1 MPFLVVDEKGTTS
14 RYPIATRAITIG
26 RAPDN
31 AVMLADEKASRH
43 HCVLEQQPDKSWV
56 LRDLKSRNGTYL
68 HGEPILEEGIQFGE
82 TFQIGTARISL
93 FSEESSAF
101 ETKNAIEAIPE
112 SALPSAEP
120 VAVGI
125 TEALQAF
132 AKAAE
137 EDTAKSLYFSAARF
151 VGQLVHGVRVAVCVA
166 DERGEARPRGFFNF
180 ISGTPENELPGNFTS
195 TANKL
200 LSPRAKTQVKARSAA
215 FPTCVYVPFKTGERV
230 AGVLYVERESKES
243 DFTET
248 QVSLVENAAN
258 AVAVLAGAAL
268 SRTNEEALAAKVENF
283 EHELEGVRR
292 ELEAKLDLQT
302 AELTALRIEAEGRE
316 PERKWQHDY
325 SNIIGKSASMQEV
338 FRMLDKVTD
347 LPVPVLILGEPGTG
361 KELIARALHFNSSRA
376 KSGRFVAE
384 NCAALPDTLF
394 ESELFGYVKGAF
406 TGADRDKVG
415 LFGHA
420 DGGTIFLDEIG
431 EISPAMQA
439 KLLRVIEEGEIRPIG
454 GKQSRK
460 VDFRLVCATN
470 RDLADQVRKGAF
482 RQDLFFRINVVTIRL
497 PALRER
503 KEDIPVM
510 VDHFFKVAA
519 REAGYPNLKMDRG
532 VLRAMMNYDWP
543 GNVREL
549 ENEVKKIVAL
559 SDGKKVDAA
568 QLSPHLRQVAEEEA
582 LSETGGS
589 LKDMV
594 ENVEKRKIV
603 EAIER
608 TKGNKSRA
616 AELLGL
622 SRLGLRK
629 KMERYGIESD

>member
-1 MPFLVVDEKGTTS
+1 MPFLVVEERGNTS
-14 RYPIATRAITIG
+14 HYTIAGSEVTIG
-26 RAPDN
+26 RAPN
-31 AVMLADEKASRH
+31 NNIMLVDEKASRN
-43 HCVLEQQPDKSWV
+43 HCVLVQQPDRTWL

-68 HGEPILEEGIQFGE
+68 RGEPILETRLQYGE
-82 TFQIGTARISL
+82 TFQIGNARVSL

-101 ETKNAIEAIPE
+101 ETKNAIEPIRETA
-112 SALPSAEP
+112 APSAPRE
-120 VAVGI
+120 AVGVN
-125 TEALQAF
+125 EAFAGF
-132 AKAAE
+132 AKAAA
-137 EDTAKSLYFSAARF
+137 EDPFKAILHTTAQC
-151 VGQLVHGVRVAVCVA
+151 VGRLLPGVRVCIALA
-166 DERGEARPRGFFNF
+166 NEEGAAKPQAFFNF
-180 ISGTPENELPGNFTS
+180 ISGTPANELPAGFTA

-200 LSPRAKTQVKARSAA
+200 LGPRSRTQVKLRSGDAPA
-215 FPTCVYVPFKTGERV
+215 CVYVPLKCGERL
-230 AGVLYVERESKES
+230 AGVLYVERESRDVEFS
-243 DFTET
+243 ET
-248 QVSLVENAAN
+248 QVQLLENAAN
-258 AVAVLAGAAL
+258 VAAVLAGAAA
-268 SRTNEEALAAKVENF
+268 SRRTEEELRAKLQSF
-283 EHELEGVRR
+283 ETEMDGLRK

-302 AELTALRIEAEGRE
+302 AELTALRLEAEAHQG
-316 PERKWQHDY
+316 PTWQHDY
-325 SNIIGKSASMQEV
+325 SNIIGAGTGMQEV

-376 KSGRFVAE
+376 SKGRFVAE

-394 ESELFGYVKGAF
+394 ESELFGYMKGAF
-406 TGADRDKVG
+406 TGADRDKQG
-415 LFGHA
+415 LFAMA

-454 GKQSRK
+454 GKQTRK

-470 RDLADQVRKGAF
+470 KDLADQVRKGAF

-503 KEDIPVM
+503 KEDIPIL
-510 VDHFFKVAA
+510 VDHFFKQACRDQNV
-519 REAGYPNLKMDRG
+519 PNLKMDRG
-532 VLRAMMNYDWP
+532 VLRAMINYHWP

-549 ENEVKKIVAL
+549 ENEVKRMVAL
-559 SDGKKVDAA
+559 SDGKKVEAA
-568 QLSPHLRQVAEEEA
+568 QLSPQLRQVAEEESLA
-582 LSETGGS
+582 GESGN
-589 LKDMV
+589 LKDVV
-594 ENVEKRKIV
+594 EGIEKRKIL

-629 KMERYGIESD
+629 KMERYGINPD